1 MAVKKKRAGGRVRR
15 GPGSNTAKNRKSQSG
30 GGSGTGSGRRPA
42 SRSGSDSGQARRSST
57 SRGSFGRKPVARR
70 QASGDATSQ
79 QGAPSRTDLQKPD
92 PKGRLPGN
100 ASQGQVQESQGD
112 PGSLWGKVLE
122 QARMEEVSS
131 DQGLVRLNAY
141 LAQCGVASRRKSDE
155 LIAAGRIQVDGKVV
169 RNMGHKVDPL
179 RQIVKVDSEIL
190 RPERPTYVLL
200 NKPKNVVCTNSIHE
214 QKLRA
219 IDLLTG
225 VKGRLFTVGR
235 LDADSEG
242 LLILTNDGSFADR
255 MTHPRYEVAKT
266 YSVVVRGRV
275 EKVKLDKVRGGV
287 WLSEGRVEGFQIR
300 IKKRGK
306 ERSILEVTIREG
318 RNREIR
324 RVFARI
330 GHPVLRLTRIRMG
343 NLTVRGVSVGKWR
356 FLKPQEISDLL
367 KPTERHA
374 AASSELAHPNR
385 QEVDR

>member
-1 MAVKKKRAGGRVRR
+1 
-15 GPGSNTAKNRKSQSG
+15 
-30 GGSGTGSGRRPA
+30 
-42 SRSGSDSGQARRSST
+42 
-57 SRGSFGRKPVARR
+57 
-70 QASGDATSQ
+70 
-79 QGAPSRTDLQKPD
+79 
-92 PKGRLPGN
+92 
-100 ASQGQVQESQGD
+100 
-112 PGSLWGKVLE
+112 
-122 QARMEEVSS
+122 MEEMAS

-169 RNMGHKVDPL
+169 RELGRKVDPL
-179 RQIVKVDSEIL
+179 RHTVKVDSEVL

-242 LLILTNDGSFADR
+242 LLILTNDGAFADR

-266 YSVVVRGRV
+266 YHVVVRGRIDANKL
-275 EKVKLDKVRGGV
+275 EKVKGGV

-300 IKKRGK
+300 IKKRGQ

-324 RVFARI
+324 RVFARV
-330 GHPVLRLTRIRMG
+330 GHPVLRLSRVKMG
-343 NLTVRGVSVGKWR
+343 NLTLRGVGSGKWR
-356 FLKPQEISDLL
+356 FLRPPEIADLL
-367 KPTERHA
+367 KGSHKEA
-374 AASSELAHPNR
+374 AATG
-385 QEVDR
+385 